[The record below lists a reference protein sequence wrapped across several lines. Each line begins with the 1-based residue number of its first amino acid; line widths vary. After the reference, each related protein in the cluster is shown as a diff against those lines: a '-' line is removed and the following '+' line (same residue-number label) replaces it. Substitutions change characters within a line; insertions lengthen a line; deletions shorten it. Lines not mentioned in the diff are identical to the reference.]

1 MGWAFFKLANL
12 KNAHPISQKDAEKQ
26 IDADALIVGRSGS
39 EILARIA
46 RKDSE
51 MLDDGHIAVVF
62 NFLSALAAPNGI
74 EKITTDFPN
83 MKVWFDRRVSQLADA
98 VLSHVTGAAKLQ
110 DIHFAPSISRGM
122 AYYTGLSFEIYAS
135 GLDRPIAAG
144 GRYDDLLRSLGATEP
159 LSAVGGAITL
169 ERLQR
174 VVEAQS

>member
-1 MGWAFFKLANL
+1 M
-12 KNAHPISQKDAEKQ
+12 KNTRPISQKDAEQQ

-51 MLDDGHIAVVF
+51 ILDDGHIAVVF
-62 NFLSALAAPNGI
+62 NFLSTLAAPNGI
-74 EKITTDFPN
+74 EKITADFPN

-98 VLSHVTGAAKLQ
+98 VLSHATGAAELPN
-110 DIHFAPSISRGM
+110 IHFAPRISRGM

-169 ERLQR
+169 ERLNR